1 MRRAAKVDS
10 NQSEIVSALRKVGAA
25 VVITSQL
32 KNAFDLLVMYR
43 KRIYIVEVKDGS
55 LPPSARKLT
64 DGEMKCKKLVE
75 SVGVKYHIITSV
87 DEALKMVKCLT
98 DDSIL

>member
-98 DDSIL
+98 DDSVL